1 MGTLYL
7 VRHGQASFGA
17 TDYDRLSELGAR
29 QCHALGHWFREQGV
43 AFEAV
48 LRGTLRRHVQSL
60 EALAAGHGDVPP
72 ALAWPG
78 LNEYDAEA
86 VVRAIHPGP
95 VAAADSPEAYRAH
108 FRLLREGLAAWMAG
122 RSVPAGMP
130 SWSDFVAGVGS
141 ALDHVRSQHQGAVL
155 LVSSGGPIA
164 TAVGQVLGTPAE
176 TVIELNM
183 RIRNSSLTEFA
194 YTPKRHMLV
203 SYNHLP
209 HLDHPQ
215 RRDWVTYS

>member
-17 TDYDRLSELGAR
+17 ADYDRLSELGAR
-29 QCHALGHWFREQGV
+29 QCHALGHWFRERGV

-60 EALAAGHGDVPP
+60 DALAAGHGDVPP